1 MPLAGLIICSDESGG
16 VGGALPALLPI
27 AGQTLIEY
35 QVRLARHAGAAH
47 IVVLVDHMP
56 SALVAA
62 FDRLRAD
69 AIDIDIARDARD
81 AADRIH
87 PDENLL
93 VMASGAVAAREIIAS
108 IAASPTPVLLTVT
121 DVAGHHHFERID
133 AKARW
138 AGIALIDG
146 KLLRATAAI
155 LGDWTLGP
163 TLLRTAVQ
171 GGATQLAVADGA
183 QVALLSDQGGAQAF
197 SNSLA
202 RGTPR
207 RDGGWISRTI
217 INPLARRITPLLLA
231 KNVPLDLIIALPMV
245 LLGSSLLLAMTG
257 WLSASFAVF
266 LLAGVPAAMA
276 AIMTSI
282 GARDSALLQ
291 LFDRLHLP
299 LSCLILLC
307 TGWMLSDGGRIW
319 GVIVL
324 ALWAGSLMLLM
335 DRVRVDKA
343 WYADAE
349 TLALTMFVAIVLGQP
364 LVGLA
369 VVIGH
374 ALATRIDE
382 RGLLPNI

>member
-1 MPLAGLIICSDESGG
+1 LAGLIICSDEGG
-16 VGGALPALLPI
+16 GAGSALPALLPV

-69 AIDIDIARDARD
+69 NIDIDIARDARD

-87 PDENLL
+87 PDEQLL
-93 VMASGAVAAREIIAS
+93 VMASGAVAAREIIGA
-108 IAASPTPVLLTVT
+108 IAASQTPVLLTVN
-121 DVAGHHHFERID
+121 DVPFHQHFERID

-155 LGDWTLGP
+155 LGDWTLAP

-171 GGATQLAVADGA
+171 GGAKQLPVTEGA

-202 RGTPR
+202 RGIQKPS
-207 RDGGWISRTI
+207 GGWIARTL

-231 KNVPLDLIIALPMV
+231 KEVPLDLIVALPLV
-245 LLGSSLLLAMTG
+245 LVGSSLLLAMTG
-257 WLSASFAVF
+257 WLGAAFGVF
-266 LLAGVPAAMA
+266 LLAGIPAAMA
-276 AIMTSI
+276 SIMTSI
-282 GARDSALLQ
+282 GARESSLLAL
-291 LFDRLHLP
+291 FGRFHLP
-299 LSCLILLC
+299 SACFILLVS
-307 TGWMLSDGGRIW
+307 GWILSGGGQLW

-324 ALWAGSLMLLM
+324 AAWAGSLMLLM
-335 DRVRVDKA
+335 NRSRAEKA

-349 TLALTMFVAIVLGQP
+349 TLGGTMLVAIMLGQP
-364 LVGLA
+364 LVGMAL
-369 VVIGH
+369 VIAH

-382 RGLLPNI
+382 RGFGQII